1 MEGTRQP
8 RRHRRRSCRVARP
21 LAGVPII
28 VVVVG
33 EPNKEWLLRQ
43 GHVAFLALRG
53 LIGSVPREEI
63 VVALLPIHTEE
74 ELEVLT
80 IIEGGLVLGLH
91 QKSPTPLHPS
101 AEER

>member
-91 QKSPTPLHPS
+91 QKVPLLVTGWAPG
-101 AEER
+101 

>member
-1 MEGTRQP
+1 MEGTRQL

-21 LAGVPII
+21 LVGVPII

-63 VVALLPIHTEE
+63 VVALLAIHTEE

-91 QKSPTPLHPS
+91 QKVPLLYILV
-101 AEER
+101 